1 METTSD
7 GNFLLTG
14 GLLTSWHRATDYCA
28 SSAKPIAEAAFK
40 WMLESG
46 NLSSVPLKANPC
58 SCICHVHDDMKKGVW
73 HSHNTSEVTEWF
85 LARHPTL
92 LRATTRV

>member
-14 GLLTSWHRATDYCA
+14 GLLTSWHRAADYCV
-28 SSAKPIAEAAFK
+28 SSVNPIAEAAFK

-46 NLSSVPLKANPC
+46 NLSSIPLKANPC
-58 SCICHVHDDMKKGVW
+58 SCTCHKHDEKKGIW
-73 HSHNTSEVTEWF
+73 HSHNTSEVTEWLLTVNGSL
-85 LARHPTL
+85 LATPPS
-92 LRATTRV
+92 